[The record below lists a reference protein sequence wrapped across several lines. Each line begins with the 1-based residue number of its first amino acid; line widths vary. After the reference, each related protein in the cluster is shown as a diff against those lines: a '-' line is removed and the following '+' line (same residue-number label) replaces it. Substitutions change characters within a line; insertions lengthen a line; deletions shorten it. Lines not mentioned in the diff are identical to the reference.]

1 MVEVQQQ
8 QELRDVL
15 QTAQAALEAGRS
27 QEAVAA
33 CQHVLRHF
41 PDAITALRLLGEA
54 YLEAGRSDEAA
65 RAFDKA
71 LSIDPQNVLA
81 RIGLGVIAEDR
92 GEDERA
98 IAQFRLAWEIEPTLP
113 QLRGELVR
121 LYRKRYGAGGRLRL
135 TRVALANLH
144 KRNDDLLR
152 AVAQLRQLHEESPN
166 RPEVTLSLAEAL
178 WRQEEDADAAMLCQY
193 LLAERPRT
201 ARALLILAS
210 IQGDNGVSSE
220 QGVDELLAA
229 VRGLDPD
236 LALTGE
242 LIALRPSDTLI
253 AFAEDVPT
261 VPTFDPATAPSGGT
275 DELLSQGVSGKTK
288 PLTRWEDIASGLTSE
303 SSGIRSAT
311 NMGNI
316 GGALSAAPAPAV
328 DEVDELF
335 AAIDREL
342 ALANEHGTGV
352 LPETVPFELPVA
364 AEHEEAADWE
374 HPSDDAMMPDPDEP
388 SAVERLTANWE
399 NIDNE
404 LAAARPSDD
413 VTFGMTGMLSALGD
427 FDAVPFDVDKA
438 SAEEEEVI
446 TFDPSKFSL
455 PPLDGEDDDDLA
467 MDLDDAA
474 LEDDITPFSLESAG
488 VRTKT
493 SGISFTELVG
503 KQDAPLPSNPG
514 SGPQA
519 DAPAASVSSVASI
532 FVTRELSSLPPEQLL
547 ELQAGAPDTDALW
560 DTRLLVPATSPI
572 AEAPEL
578 AADVPTSVAV
588 EQDDTVVATTHPEA
602 EGVGERGA
610 TVARVSSS
618 TSELDKLLS
627 TSAPRLVTPPPT
639 DNYPV
644 DATRP
649 LLADETLMLGV
660 AAATPTAEDHLV
672 SKAPA
677 APAEDDEVGMDKLFN
692 RLRHRKHERI
702 QTGDLLVNRRLQSSG
717 IPGADTGEIAGP
729 LPEPKKREQR
739 LPGATTVPGAAPTF
753 TEVAGADDAP
763 EAEAIEAAAAF
774 DDALDETAGDTADFL
789 AAIAEDSVS
798 AGATPLPM
806 VESDDAE
813 VLVDDSW
820 LTSLVDDTPDTGP
833 AWGLDEVIT
842 LANATPPRGDRV
854 ATHAS
859 APPVASAF
867 GAARGETP
875 SRTAPTEIDPDD
887 APPAG
892 GWAALLDSAP
902 RDEIPEQPAPPD
914 AWSSSSIGEDTPHW
928 GDESLEEIAPLG
940 AVPVAKPPVET
951 VPVRA
956 PSWPAAPVAPA
967 RAEPEGVVMRART
980 GEEPRV
986 PARLASRPLSPT
998 PSPRPAAANA
1008 LPRQTEQL
1016 SKLSALV
1023 EAQPDNHFARL
1034 TLAVA
1039 YVSSQQAEQAL
1050 SEYRRLIKEAPDLIP
1065 EVVERL
1071 KEMIA
1076 DGEAPPRTH
1085 RVLGDAYMKLGQF
1098 DLAMAEFQRALTA
1111 RPRAV
1116 R

>member
-15 QTAQAALEAGRS
+15 QAAQVALEAGRS

-33 CQHVLRHF
+33 CQHILRHY

-166 RPEVTLSLAEAL
+166 RPEVTLSLAEVL

-210 IQGDNGVSSE
+210 IQGDNGLSAE

-229 VRGLDPD
+229 ARGLDPD
-236 LALTGE
+236 LTLTGE
-242 LIALRPSDTLI
+242 LIALRPSETLL

-261 VPTFDPATAPSGGT
+261 VPAFDPATAPSGGT
-275 DELLSQGVSGKTK
+275 DEFLSQGVSGKTK
-288 PLTRWEDIASGLTSE
+288 PLTRWEDIASGLTNE

-311 NMGNI
+311 NMGAI
-316 GGALSAAPAPAV
+316 GGPPTTPPAPAT

-342 ALANEHGTGV
+342 ALANEHGTGALPEV
-352 LPETVPFELPVA
+352 LPFALPA
-364 AEHEEAADWE
+364 AIEPPEEAAEWE
-374 HPSDDAMMPDPDEP
+374 HPSEDSMMPTPDEP
-388 SAVERLTANWE
+388 NAVERLTANWE

-404 LAAARPSDD
+404 LAAARPSEDAA
-413 VTFGMTGMLSALGD
+413 VGMTGMLSALGD
-427 FDAVPFDVDKA
+427 FDADLVPFDVDKA
-438 SAEEEEVI
+438 SEEEDEVR

-467 MDLDDAA
+467 LDLEDAA
-474 LEDDITPFSLESAG
+474 LEDDVTPFSLESAG
-488 VRTKT
+488 VRTKA
-493 SGISFTELVG
+493 SGLTFSDLVG
-503 KQDAPLPSNPG
+503 RQAAPLSDNR
-514 SGPQA
+514 SSSEVD
-519 DAPAASVSSVASI
+519 DAEDAAVSSAASI
-532 FVTRELSSLPPEQLL
+532 FATRELSSLPLAEQR
-547 ELQAGAPDTDALW
+547 ELQASAPDTDALW
-560 DTRLLVPATSPI
+560 ETRTLVSGTSPI
-572 AEAPEL
+572 EEGAAL
-578 AADVPTSVAV
+578 AADTPTLDAQASAPADR
-588 EQDDTVVATTHPEA
+588 DDSVVAIGHPE
-602 EGVGERGA
+602 GEVFVERSA
-610 TVARVSSS
+610 VAAARVSSS

-627 TSAPRLVTPPPT
+627 TGAPRLATPPPT

-649 LLADETLMLGV
+649 LLADEMLMLGV
-660 AAATPTAEDHLV
+660 APTAEDHLV
-672 SKAPA
+672 SKAPV
-677 APAEDDEVGMDKLFN
+677 APAADDEVGMDKLFN

-702 QTGDLLVNRRLQSSG
+702 QTGELLVNRRLQSDAV
-717 IPGADTGEIAGP
+717 PGPDTGEIAGP
-729 LPEPKKREQR
+729 LREPKQREQR
-739 LPGATTVPGAAPTF
+739 LPGAPEAARAAPSF
-753 TEVAGADDAP
+753 AEPEVP
-763 EAEAIEAAAAF
+763 AEF
-774 DDALDETAGDTADFL
+774 GDEPDEQGLEQVEPAGDTADFL
-789 AAIAEDSVS
+789 AAIAEEATGGS
-798 AGATPLPM
+798 APLPM
-806 VESDDAE
+806 VEIDTPE

-820 LTSLVDDTPDTGP
+820 LATLVGEPADPAN
-833 AWGLDEVIT
+833 AWGLDEVLAT
-842 LANATPPRGDRV
+842 ANAM
-854 ATHAS
+854 
-859 APPVASAF
+859 
-867 GAARGETP
+867 P
-875 SRTAPTEIDPDD
+875 SRANGVAPHAPAPTDEPSFAAALGEERDAQAPMAEPDD
-887 APPAG
+887 EVLAG
-892 GWAALLDSAP
+892 GWAALLDSVP
-902 RDEIPEQPAPPD
+902 SDEMPEQPAPPD
-914 AWSSSSIGEDTPHW
+914 TWASQGVGEETPHW
-928 GDESLEEIAPLG
+928 GDEGLDELVPQG
-940 AVPVAKPPVET
+940 AA
-951 VPVRA
+951 
-956 PSWPAAPVAPA
+956 VAPA
-967 RAEPEGVVMRART
+967 ASPPAAAGRVEQDSVVMRARIA
-980 GEEPRV
+980 EEPRV
-986 PARLASRPLSPT
+986 PARLASRPLP
-998 PSPRPAAANA
+998 PMPAARSAA
-1008 LPRQTEQL
+1008 ASVAPRQTEQL
-1016 SKLSALV
+1016 SKLSSLV

-1039 YVSSQQAEQAL
+1039 YVSSQQTEQAL
-1050 SEYRRLIKEAPDLIP
+1050 NEYRRLIKDTHELVP

-1076 DGEAPPRTH
+1076 DGDVPPRTH

-1111 RPRAV
+1111 RPRAG